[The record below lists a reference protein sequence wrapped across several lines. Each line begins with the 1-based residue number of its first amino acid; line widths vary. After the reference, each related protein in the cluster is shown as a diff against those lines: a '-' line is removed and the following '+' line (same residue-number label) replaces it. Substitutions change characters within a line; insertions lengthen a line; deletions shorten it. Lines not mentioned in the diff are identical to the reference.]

1 MLFYNPCF
9 FFSIRQMTKSQL
21 EFFKMLDQKIAEVCF
36 HTKSVDQSMKCNS
49 CLRFYQSLMLSVQ
62 NFINNFSQL
71 FCLILSITK
80 WEQLG
85 GEAFSVRTGI
95 QSNTF
100 A

>member
-1 MLFYNPCF
+1 
-9 FFSIRQMTKSQL
+9 MTKSQL

-36 HTKSVDQSMKCNS
+36 HTKSVDQPMKCNS

-62 NFINNFSQL
+62 NFISNFSQL

-85 GEAFSVRTGI
+85 GEAFSVRTSI

>member
-1 MLFYNPCF
+1 
-9 FFSIRQMTKSQL
+9 
-21 EFFKMLDQKIAEVCF
+21 MLDQKIAEVCF

-62 NFINNFSQL
+62 NFISNFSQL

-85 GEAFSVRTGI
+85 GEHLVSGQASKVIHLPKTQLSKMVHKSYFQAEFG
-95 QSNTF
+95 
-100 A
+100 

>member
-1 MLFYNPCF
+1 
-9 FFSIRQMTKSQL
+9 
-21 EFFKMLDQKIAEVCF
+21 MLDQKIAEVCF

-62 NFINNFSQL
+62 NFISNFSQL

-85 GEAFSVRTGI
+85 EAFSVRTGI

>member
-1 MLFYNPCF
+1 
-9 FFSIRQMTKSQL
+9 
-21 EFFKMLDQKIAEVCF
+21 MLDQKIAEVCF

-49 CLRFYQSLMLSVQ
+49 CLRFYQSL
-62 NFINNFSQL
+62 NFISNFSQL